1 MFLLERHAAA
11 GKPCFGLHGFLTG
24 QVTAPHGFDKA
35 GLFGHDLFHFV
46 HGGGAPGAVFAVLQ
60 SAVIQILGQSFHC
73 GGNCGGQIFKLH
85 KLLFAGIAADQ
96 HALAVLDIAGADFQ
110 ANRHALHFPLGK
122 LPAGLLVGI
131 VQLHAGILTDFGSQF
146 AAFVQYAGFV
156 GGNGNDDHLHRG
168 NGRGQDQTV
177 VIAVG
182 HDDSADQ
189 TSRSAPAGLE
199 GVLQGVVAAG
209 KCNVIGAAELI
220 AKIVAG
226 AALQGFAV
234 LHHGFDGIGSLSTG
248 KLFLIGLAAF
258 QHGDAQIMLGK
269 VGIAVQLLLGLSL
282 GLLGSLVDGVAFLPP
297 ELTGA
302 QERASGFFP
311 ANHAAPLIVQ
321 HRQVT
326 VRMQHMAEM
335 VAEHRFAGGAHS
347 KALFQRVRT
356 ACSDPGNFGGKA
368 VYQLALLFQQAFG
381 DQHRHGHVFVA
392 GCLKAAIQNF
402 LDVLPDCIAIGAQHN
417 KALDAGIF
425 NQLCLGADIRIPLCE
440 INFLCGDC
448 FDHFFLIVCHWFPSH
463 FLTKLHASMPHYC
476 ICSST

>member
-1 MFLLERHAAA
+1 
-11 GKPCFGLHGFLTG
+11 
-24 QVTAPHGFDKA
+24 
-35 GLFGHDLFHFV
+35 
-46 HGGGAPGAVFAVLQ
+46 
-60 SAVIQILGQSFHC
+60 
-73 GGNCGGQIFKLH
+73 
-85 KLLFAGIAADQ
+85 
-96 HALAVLDIAGADFQ
+96 
-110 ANRHALHFPLGK
+110 
-122 LPAGLLVGI
+122 
-131 VQLHAGILTDFGSQF
+131 
-146 AAFVQYAGFV
+146 
-156 GGNGNDDHLHRG
+156 
-168 NGRGQDQTV
+168 
-177 VIAVG
+177 
-182 HDDSADQ
+182 
-189 TSRSAPAGLE
+189 
-199 GVLQGVVAAG
+199 
-209 KCNVIGAAELI
+209 
-220 AKIVAG
+220 
-226 AALQGFAV
+226 
-234 LHHGFDGIGSLSTG
+234 
-248 KLFLIGLAAF
+248 
-258 QHGDAQIMLGK
+258 MLGK
-269 VGIAVQLLLGLSL
+269 VGITVQLLLGLSL

-302 QERASGFFP
+302 QERAGGFFP

-425 NQLCLGADIRIPLCE
+425 NQLCLGADIRIPLRE
-440 INFLCGDC
+440 INFLRGDC

-463 FLTKLHASMPHYC
+463 FLPKLHAAMPHYC